1 MLTRLD
7 VINDMI
13 VSTGARPLLAGND
26 RHPMY
31 MKADQLLTRVT
42 DSVLALGL
50 WFNTEIR
57 NVQAQVGGGI
67 IVPQDCFKADPLDR
81 NYKITLRQGRMYNL
95 DTGSWYEGES
105 LALRMYMKLDFEEIE
120 VVARDYI
127 RARAVYEFFLG
138 ENGADPKLSS
148 YRQERDQAWIV
159 LWRDNIR
166 NRRTNILDNP
176 SNTLNQLRRGAAS
189 PARGVI
195 GRLR

>member
-1 MLTRLD
+1 MLTRFD

-42 DSVLALGL
+42 ASVLSLGL

-57 NVQAQVGGGI
+57 TIQNQAGGGI
-67 IVPQDCFKADPLDR
+67 IIPQDCFKADPLDR
-81 NYKITLRQGRMYNL
+81 NYRLTPRQNRMYDLN
-95 DTGSWYEGES
+95 TGSWYEGDS
-105 LALRMYMKLDFEEIE
+105 LTLRMYFDIDFEDIE
-120 VVARDYI
+120 YVAKDYI
-127 RARAVYEFFLG
+127 RARAVYEFYLG
-138 ENGADPKLSS
+138 ENGADPKLSN
-148 YRQERDQAWIV
+148 YRNERDQLWVI

-166 NRRTNILDNP
+166 SRKTNVLDNP
-176 SNTLNQLRRGAAS
+176 SNTLNQLRRGAAA
-189 PARGVI
+189 PARGTI